1 MPELPEIYTLA
12 GQMNREL
19 SGKVIAGIEVIQ
31 PKSLNIPEGDFTQA
45 LTGSQIH
52 NATCRGKWVMVETSQ
67 GWLLLSLGMGG
78 EILLVTRQ
86 TLPEK
91 YRLVF
96 DFSDGSCLAVNF
108 WWFGYAHYAAPN
120 ELEKHKMTASL
131 GPNAID
137 LTRQDLARLLAGR
150 RGGLKAFLTDQ
161 SRIAGIGNVYIQ
173 DILFLARLHP
183 LREIQALSPADID
196 RLADAIHSYL
206 QSSIDKGG
214 FEYEVDLHGQ
224 KGSFGTENFL
234 VAYKEGQPCPS
245 CGTIIEKIK
254 TGSTSSFI
262 CPNEQRVSP

>member
-12 GQMNREL
+12 RQMNREL
-19 SGKVIAGIEVIQ
+19 AGKVITGIEVIQ
-31 PKSLNIPEGDFTQA
+31 PKSLNIPEDDFVKA
-45 LTGSQIH
+45 LTGAQILG
-52 NATCRGKWVMVETSQ
+52 ATCRGKWVIVETNQ

-108 WWFGYAHYAAPN
+108 WWFGYAHYAAPD
-120 ELEKHKMTASL
+120 ELGKHKMTASL

-137 LTRQDLARLLAGR
+137 LTRQDLTRLLTGR

-173 DILFLARLHP
+173 DILFQARLHP
-183 LREIQALSPADID
+183 LQDIQALQPADID
-196 RLADAIHSYL
+196 RLSDSIHSYL

-214 FEYEVDLHGQ
+214 FAYEVDLHGQ
-224 KGSFGTENFL
+224 KGEFGMENFL

-245 CGTIIEKIK
+245 CGTIIKKIK

-262 CPNEQRVSP
+262 CPREQLL

>member
-1 MPELPEIYTLA
+1 
-12 GQMNREL
+12 
-19 SGKVIAGIEVIQ
+19 
-31 PKSLNIPEGDFTQA
+31 
-45 LTGSQIH
+45 
-52 NATCRGKWVMVETSQ
+52 
-67 GWLLLSLGMGG
+67 MGG

-91 YRLVF
+91 YRLVL
-96 DFSDGSCLAVNF
+96 DFTASGMPSSADCLAVNF
-108 WWFGYAHYAAPN
+108 WWFGYAHYAAPG
-120 ELEKHKMTASL
+120 ELGKHKMTASL

-137 LTRQDLARLLAGR
+137 LTRQHLAQLLAGR

-183 LREIQALSPADID
+183 LQDIQALSPPDID
-196 RLADAIHSYL
+196 RLADSIHSYL
-206 QSSIDKGG
+206 LLSIEKGG
-214 FEYEVDLHGQ
+214 FAYEVDLHGQ
-224 KGSFGTENFL
+224 KGQFGTENFL

-262 CPNEQRVSP
+262 CPRCQTM